1 MPNLRRRSW
10 ILGALLVVLWS
21 NALQAEERYAL
32 LADRKPGDT
41 ARVEV
46 LLEVGG
52 DLKVVDEGKV
62 KSLAMSVI
70 GKLRYHEKQLAAT
83 PADDARSLRY
93 YERAEAIIKIEKETL
108 SPKLRDARRRIVAA
122 TGPSQTLY
130 SPDGPLMR
138 EELDLIEVSSNSL
151 LVDQLLPDRR
161 VAKGDQW
168 RHSEAL
174 VAGLLEL
181 DAVSQS
187 DVTSELASIDAQ
199 TAMMEIKGRVFGAVG
214 GVATEIELEGKY
226 RFDRAAKRVT
236 RLAFSIKEKRSVGHV
251 AAGLDVVAKLQV
263 HVTPT
268 AEVAELADVAGQ
280 SRWLDGEPSLKQL
293 EYGQSA
299 GKYRIEH
306 DRRWHIMSE
315 HDNVLALRLVDRG
328 ELIAQCNLTTLPDV
342 EPGKHPTLA
351 RFQQD
356 IERTLGKDFGQFIA
370 ASQAVNDAGYAV
382 YRVEVEG
389 VVSELPIRWNYYLLA
404 DDQGHLA
411 VFVFTV
417 EGELVEQL
425 GDADQAIVSTLRF
438 TSQGEDPTEQ
448 PTSAGEKSARKPP
461 KRGQRGS

>member
-1 MPNLRRRSW
+1 MPNARRRLW
-10 ILGALLVVLWS
+10 FLGALLAFAFPS
-21 NALQAEERYAL
+21 ALQADEKHVL
-32 LADRKPGDT
+32 LADRKSGHT
-41 ARVEV
+41 TRVEV

-52 DLKVVDEGKV
+52 DLKLVEDGKV
-62 KSLAMSVI
+62 KSLATSVV
-70 GKLRYHEKQLAAT
+70 GKLRYHEKLLAA
-83 PADDARSLRY
+83 PSADGARSLRH
-93 YERAEAIIKIEKETL
+93 YERAEATIKIEKETL

-122 TGPSQTLY
+122 TGSSPTLY
-130 SPDGPLMR
+130 SPGGLLTR
-138 EELDLIEVSSNSL
+138 EELDLIEVPCNSL
-151 LVDQLLPDRR
+151 LIDQLLPDRR

-168 RHSEAL
+168 KHPEEL
-174 VAGLLEL
+174 VAGLLGL
-181 DAVSQS
+181 DAVSQT
-187 DVTSELASIDAQ
+187 DVTSELASIDAK

-214 GVATEIELEGKY
+214 GVATEIELAGKY

-251 AAGLDVVAKLQV
+251 AAGLDVVANLQV

-268 AEVAELADVAGQ
+268 AEVAELADAAGQ
-280 SRWLDGEPSLKQL
+280 SGRLDGDSDLTQL
-293 EYGQSA
+293 EYRQSG
-299 GKYRIEH
+299 GKYSIEH

-315 HDNVLALRLVDRG
+315 HDDVLALRLVDRG
-328 ELIAQCNLTTLPDV
+328 ELIAQCNLTTLPEV

-356 IERTLGKDFGQFIA
+356 IERTLGKDFGQFIT
-370 ASQAVNDAGYAV
+370 ASQAVNEAAYAV

-438 TSQGEDPTEQ
+438 TSQSEDPIQQ
-448 PTSAGEKSARKPP
+448 PTPAAEKSARKPP
-461 KRGQRGS
+461 KSGKRGL

>member
-1 MPNLRRRSW
+1 
-10 ILGALLVVLWS
+10 
-21 NALQAEERYAL
+21 L
-32 LADRKPGDT
+32 LADQKPGDT

-52 DLKVVDEGKV
+52 DLKLVDEGKV
-62 KSLAMSVI
+62 KSLPMSVI
-70 GKLRYHEKQLAAT
+70 GKLRYHEKHL
-83 PADDARSLRY
+83 PASPANDARSLRY
-93 YERAEAIIKIEKETL
+93 YERAEAIIRIEKETL

-130 SPDGPLMR
+130 SPDGPLTR

-168 RHSEAL
+168 RHSETL

-187 DVTSELASIDAQ
+187 DVTSELASIDDQ

-214 GVATEIELEGKY
+214 GVATEVELEGKY

-251 AAGLDVVAKLQV
+251 AAGLDVVAKLQM
-263 HVTPT
+263 HITPT
-268 AEVAELADVAGQ
+268 AEVAELADAAGR
-280 SRWLDGEPSLKQL
+280 SWRLDGEPDLTQL
-293 EYGQSA
+293 EYRQSA
-299 GKYRIEH
+299 GKFGIEH

-382 YRVEVEG
+382 YRVEIEG

-438 TSQGEDPTEQ
+438 TFQGEDPTEQ
-448 PTSAGEKSARKPP
+448 PTPAGEKSARKPP
-461 KRGQRGS
+461 QPGKRRS